1 MMNNDHPAT
10 KADGGRAAGTSTL
23 DLALRVLEFLALA
36 SEPKA
41 LAEIAAEFAA
51 SKATIYRH
59 LVTMQRHGF
68 VRQDSRTGRYSAGI
82 KLIVLGEAQRG
93 RLDVVTAAHPH
104 LIHLRDSTGQ
114 ATTLSALVDDD
125 LVVLE
130 LIEGRS
136 IIDFSTRPGTKL
148 ALHASAHGKIWLAF
162 GPLGLLE
169 STVSSPLDSW
179 TSATL
184 TNPAALRRE
193 IGMVRSRGWASAP
206 EEVMPGVN
214 ALSAPVFDHRSQ
226 LVAAVAI
233 VGSTQAIS
241 ARPNREL
248 VEQVVAC
255 ARTISLE
262 LGWQG

>member
-1 MMNNDHPAT
+1 MNTIQPPM
-10 KADGGRAAGTSTL
+10 KADADRTAGTSTL
-23 DLALRVLEFLALA
+23 DLALRVLEYLALA

-68 VRQDSRTGRYSAGI
+68 VRQDNRTGYYGAGI

-93 RLDVVTAAHPH
+93 RLDVVAAAHTH
-104 LIHLRDSTGQ
+104 LIHLRDTTGL
-114 ATTLSALVDDD
+114 ATTLSAMVDDE
-125 LVVLE
+125 LVVLD

-136 IIDFSTRPGTKL
+136 IIDFSTRPGTRL

-162 GPLGLLE
+162 GPHDLLE
-169 STVSSPLDSW
+169 ATANRALDGW

-184 TNPAALRRE
+184 TTPAALRRE
-193 IGMVRSRGWASAP
+193 IGVVRSRGWASAP
-206 EEVMPGVN
+206 GEVMPGVN
-214 ALSAPVFDHRSQ
+214 ALSAPVFDHRAQ

-233 VGSTQAIS
+233 VGSTQAIP
-241 ARPNREL
+241 AQPNRDL
-248 VEQVVAC
+248 IDQVVAC
-255 ARTISLE
+255 ARTISTE